1 MLNFRVKADA
11 LEREGVYIGDWGF
24 RNVLRPSKNK
34 EGQYDTSEDRIER
47 LNTMEPDWEAKE
59 ERALVRKLDL
69 RVLFPCVVIYVLAY
83 LDRSNLGNV
92 KILQK
97 GGPDSL
103 ETSLNLKNGEFNWAV
118 SIAYFTVT
126 AMLIPATLLL
136 KKLSAKIFFPICMV
150 LWGAIVMSMSACT
163 NSGGLFAAR
172 FFLGVPEAGVITC
185 GIMFFSFWYKPSE
198 RAIRIGIFYS
208 SNSIAQAISGFLAV
222 GIDHLN
228 GHGGLKSW
236 QWVFI
241 IEGAMSIFCAIP
253 IYFILLTYPE
263 DSTALSDR
271 ERYIAINRFGRG
283 STRKTDVSWDTMAFI
298 RIMTRPSTYAFF
310 LSYIC
315 IAIAAVAQ
323 ATFLPTILKSL
334 MKFDST
340 KANIYTAIVNIV
352 AVPLYWTYPLHS
364 DWTRERMWHFI
375 VPVAASI
382 PCYAVWTYAGSHPNE
397 HTISY
402 MSMYGMAFLGQLLL
416 VAQPVLLSY
425 RSSTLYGAAEQ
436 AVGTST
442 AVASLSIAS
451 IIVPQMYPNSDA
463 PYYLQGFSA
472 TVSLLAASIVIYAT
486 IPFFLQ
492 LEASQRKKKT
502 GHALPLQSL
511 EDSENSQ
518 VSAAAMAELH
528 QLNQLGDGENS
539 LKPKAAH
546 EETV

>member
-1 MLNFRVKADA
+1 MLNFRANADA

-24 RNVLRPSKNK
+24 RNVLKPSKNK

-47 LNTMEPDWEAKE
+47 LNTLEPDWEAKE

-103 ETSLNLKNGEFNWAV
+103 ESSLNLANGEFNWAV

-150 LWGAIVMSMSACT
+150 LWGTIVMSMSACT
-163 NSGGLFAAR
+163 NSAGLYAAR
-172 FFLGVPEAGVITC
+172 FFLGVPESGVVTS

-222 GIDHLN
+222 GINHLN
-228 GHGGLKSW
+228 GSGGLKSW

-253 IYFILLTYPE
+253 IYFILLTFPE

-271 ERYIAINRFGRG
+271 GLDEAAPVKQMCLGIRWHLI
-283 STRKTDVSWDTMAFI
+283 MA
-298 RIMTRPSTYAFF
+298 RPSTYAFF
-310 LSYIC
+310 LSYVC
-315 IAIAAVAQ
+315 IAIAAVSQ

-334 MKFDST
+334 MKFDT
-340 KANIYTAIVNIV
+340 EKANIYTAIVNIV

-382 PCYAVWTYAGSHPNE
+382 PCYAVWTYAGSHP
-397 HTISY
+397 HDTSISY
-402 MSMYGMAFLGQLLL
+402 IAMYGMAFLGQLLL

-451 IIVPQMYPNSDA
+451 IIAPQMYPNSDA
-463 PYYLQGFSA
+463 PYYLNGFTA

-486 IPFFLQ
+486 VPFFLQ

-518 VSAAAMAELH
+518 VSAAAMVELH
-528 QLNQLGDGENS
+528 QLNQLRDGDDF
-539 LKPKAAH
+539 LKSKAAH
-546 EETV
+546 KETV

>member
-1 MLNFRVKADA
+1 MMLNFRANADA
-11 LEREGVYIGDWGF
+11 LERDGVYIGDWGF

-47 LNTMEPDWEAKE
+47 LNTTEPDWEAKE

-103 ETSLNLKNGEFNWAV
+103 ETSLKLANGEFNWAV

-136 KKLSAKIFFPICMV
+136 KKLSAKIFFPLCMV
-150 LWGAIVMSMSACT
+150 LCK
-163 NSGGLFAAR
+163 
-172 FFLGVPEAGVITC
+172 
-185 GIMFFSFWYKPSE
+185 GIFKRYFFWYKPSE

-222 GIDHLN
+222 GINHLN
-228 GHGGLKSW
+228 SRGGLKSW

-253 IYFILLTYPE
+253 IYFILLTFPE
-263 DSTALSDR
+263 DSKALSDR

-283 STRKTDVSWDTMAFI
+283 STRKTDVSWDTMAFV
-298 RIMTRPSTYAFF
+298 RIMARPSTYAFF
-310 LSYIC
+310 LSYVC

-323 ATFLPTILKSL
+323 ATFLPTILGSL
-334 MKFDST
+334 MKFDVEKS
-340 KANIYTAIVNIV
+340 NIYTAIVNIV

-382 PCYAVWTYAGSHPNE
+382 PCYAVWTYAGSHP
-397 HTISY
+397 HDTSISY
-402 MSMYGMAFLGQLLL
+402 ISMYGMAFLGQLLL
-416 VAQPVLLSY
+416 LAQPVLLSY

-451 IIVPQMYPNSDA
+451 IIAPQMYPNSDA
-463 PYYLQGFSA
+463 PYYLQGFTA

-486 IPFFLQ
+486 VPFFLQ

-502 GHALPLQSL
+502 GHALPLQCL

-518 VSAAAMAELH
+518 VSAVAMAELH
-528 QLNQLGDGENS
+528 QLNQLGDGEDS
-539 LKPKAAH
+539 LKPNGVHK
-546 EETV
+546 EVV